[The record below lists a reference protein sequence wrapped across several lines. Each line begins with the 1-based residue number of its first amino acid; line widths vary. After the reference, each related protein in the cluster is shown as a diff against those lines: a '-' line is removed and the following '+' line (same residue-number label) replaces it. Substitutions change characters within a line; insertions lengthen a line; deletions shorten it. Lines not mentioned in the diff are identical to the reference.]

1 MSLSI
6 NSPASK
12 TFDRLV
18 SAAQEGSTEALGE
31 LLDQWRDYLL
41 LVANRELGDDLCQKA
56 GASDVVQDTFIRAH
70 QSIGSFRGRSEDE
83 LIGWLR
89 QILLHQIVG
98 LRRHY
103 SGTLKRDIRREQS
116 LSCNRQLKD
125 LVESLPAEDGGPPR
139 HAMANE
145 DMVLVGRAL
154 ESLPD
159 DHRQVIYLRYWENL
173 SFPEIGER
181 MGRSAEA
188 ARKCWSRAVQKLQRN
203 GACKN
208 GQP

>member
-1 MSLSI
+1 MSLSK
-6 NSPASK
+6 NSPASG

-18 SAAQEGSTEALGE
+18 SAAQGGSKESLGE

-56 GASDVVQDTFIRAH
+56 GASDVVQDTFTRAH
-70 QSIGSFRGRSEDE
+70 QAFGSFHGRSEDE

-103 SGTLKRDIRREQS
+103 SDTLKRDIRREQS
-116 LSCNRQLKD
+116 LSCNRKLKD
-125 LVESLPAEDGGPPR
+125 FVESLPAEDGCPSR

-188 ARKCWSRAVQKLQRN
+188 ARKCWFRAVQKLQRN